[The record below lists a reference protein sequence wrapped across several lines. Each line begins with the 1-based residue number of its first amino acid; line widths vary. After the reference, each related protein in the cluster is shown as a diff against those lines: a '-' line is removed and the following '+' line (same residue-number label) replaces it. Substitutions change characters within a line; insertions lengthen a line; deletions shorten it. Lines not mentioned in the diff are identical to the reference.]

1 LDREKRLISA
11 LDGSGR
17 SVEAYVAGPA
27 ALLCAKAYKLRER
40 LAEALAGGRDR
51 VKPKD
56 AADVWRLM
64 MVSEPERARSVFADG
79 ERDVV
84 LGDAIGRGRSYLEEL
99 FGPDGDGTELV

>member
-1 LDREKRLISA
+1 M
-11 LDGSGR
+11 
-17 SVEAYVAGPA
+17 
-27 ALLCAKAYKLRER
+27 
-40 LAEALAGGRDR
+40 
-51 VKPKD
+51 KPKD

-99 FGPDGDGTELV
+99 FGPDGDGTELA